1 MARFALSLLACSV
14 LATGVVGMAIQ
25 ESSELEP
32 VMDSRLLQASA
43 SGSVSGSVSLCGS
56 PGCLLIAELI
66 AAGLFVLG
74 VFEFNLT
81 FFPMLESIFDM
92 LAGLLEAVVEIAVG
106 LGIIVPPARKAGPK
120 SSKMDPEL
128 AEYLVIIVEEVSY
141 LIAGFMEARED
152 PNVGEAFDE
161 QICAAAEVVA
171 EVEGMMGKSLK
182 GRNLKGKSGKGL
194 GIECPEIKS
203 GKSGKSAKTYSPSPT
218 PTTPATSMKSAKSA
232 KSIKAAKSAKA
243 AKAMK
248 SLKSGK

>member
-32 VMDSRLLQASA
+32 IVDSRLLQASA
-43 SGSVSGSVSLCGS
+43 SGSGSVSLCGS
-56 PGCLLIAELI
+56 PGCFLIALMI
-66 AAGLFVLG
+66 ADSKLFPE
-74 VFEFNLT
+74 VFEYILT
-81 FFPMLESIFDM
+81 VFQFPMMEPIFDM
-92 LAGLLEAVVEIAVG
+92 LTALFEAVVEIAVG
-106 LGIIVPPARKAGPK
+106 LGIVVAPARQLGPPEVPEFAEFLDEFIEFI
-120 SSKMDPEL
+120 SSL
-128 AEYLVIIVEEVSY
+128 FAQ
-141 LIAGFMEARED
+141 FMEARED

-203 GKSGKSAKTYSPSPT
+203 GKSAKTYSPSPT
-218 PTTPATSMKSAKSA
+218 PTTPATSVKST

-243 AKAMK
+243 TKAMK